1 MEVEKLFWIW
11 EVEEIKKSLMQ
22 VVSEYIVLF
31 QDVVDLEI
39 VMKEEILLLEV
50 WKKYWVLLNCVD
62 ILIVFDIEW
71 FVVFVME

>member
-50 WKKYWVLLNCVD
+50 WKKYWMLLNCVD